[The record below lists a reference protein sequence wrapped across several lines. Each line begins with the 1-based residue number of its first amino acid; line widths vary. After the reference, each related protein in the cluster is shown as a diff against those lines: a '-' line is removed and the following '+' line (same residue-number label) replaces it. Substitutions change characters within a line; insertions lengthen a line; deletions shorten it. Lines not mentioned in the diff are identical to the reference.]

1 MPCRLPSRRSDSVI
15 ATGKVTGAAM
25 RTGAK
30 GSTAQDTENWR
41 WKRTTG
47 RVREAAMGA
56 GAKGSRAQD
65 RDRSAGRRE
74 GRDRAQGR
82 D

>member
-1 MPCRLPSRRSDSVI
+1 M
-15 ATGKVTGAAM
+15 G
-25 RTGAK
+25 TGAK

-65 RDRSAGRRE
+65 RDRSGPQGGGPGPGKGLISAGKALIDAEEIPGPEKRLP
-74 GRDRAQGR
+74 
-82 D
+82 